1 MKNQESNP
9 VENIL
14 DFLYQETEIHF
25 LVHPGDKNVMVNA
38 TEMGKAFGRRTSNFL
53 RNGDTKDTISALERT
68 LIGVNSNEENQ
79 SERTHIVAHSDLKIV
94 DDRGHMGIY
103 FHRLLAIDF
112 ASWLDKDFKVWIL
125 LKIDEVVFG
134 NYKEHWD
141 AHVWQEAQ
149 TKERDRLEAI
159 LKVYPT
165 AKDFN
170 LYLDACKNIK
180 KASYLKER
188 AIKNQLKLF

>member
-1 MKNQESNP
+1 MRKEASNS
-9 VENIL
+9 VENIV

-38 TEMGKAFGRRTSNFL
+38 TEMAKVFGKRTSNFL
-53 RNGDTKDTISALERT
+53 VNKETKDTISALERT
-68 LIGVNSNEENQ
+68 GIPV
-79 SERTHIVAHSDLKIV
+79 HSDLKIV

-112 ASWLDKDFKVWIL
+112 ASWLNKDFKVWIL
-125 LKIDEVVFG
+125 LRIDEVVFG

-141 AHVWQEAQ
+141 AHVWQESQ
-149 TKERDRLEAI
+149 KKERDRLELKLSI
-159 LKVYPT
+159 DPTPEDFKEYLKV
-165 AKDFN
+165 
-170 LYLDACKNIK
+170 CKNID
-180 KASYLKER
+180 KASRMKER